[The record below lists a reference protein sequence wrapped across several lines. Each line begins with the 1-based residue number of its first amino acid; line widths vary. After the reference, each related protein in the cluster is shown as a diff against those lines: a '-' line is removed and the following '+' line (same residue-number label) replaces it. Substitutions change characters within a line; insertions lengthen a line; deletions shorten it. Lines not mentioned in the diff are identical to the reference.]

1 VKRAQITLSGK
12 NAISAWSR
20 KHKAVG
26 RKQGGGALVIQGG
39 GALVMQCGEMRPEK
53 SIRMDGRRSLFLRK
67 EADLDL
73 GLWSPLIVER

>member
-26 RKQGGGALVIQGG
+26 RKQGG